1 MKTRE
6 MNDKVVAVMDRI
18 EELVEKKSSNK
29 NPDYYKTLKEYKM
42 WRVIYNLVI
51 LNDITGEI
59 DLDKEVEQ
67 MFNELIEGGNKKTF
81 ISLEEGDD
89 VIEYMAAHPT
99 VKYENIK
106 KYLEKKGLILK
117 GSKVSK

>member
-1 MKTRE
+1 
-6 MNDKVVAVMDRI
+6 MNDKVMVALGKVK
-18 EELVEKKSSNK
+18 ELVEKKSSNK

-42 WRVIYNLVI
+42 WKVIYNLVS

-59 DLDKEVEQ
+59 TLDKEVEQ
-67 MFNELIEGGNKKTF
+67 MFNELIEGGNKTF

-106 KYLEKKGLILK
+106 KHLEKKGLTLK